1 MKKTNAVRILDHLE
15 ISYKLLNY
23 EVNINDLTAEST
35 ADKLGLPHEQ
45 IFKTLVARGDR
56 HGICFAVIPGN
67 AALDLKALAQLS
79 QNRKIEL
86 VSLKEVQPLTG
97 YIRGGVTA
105 IASKKDYPVYLD
117 EIATIFDSIAV
128 SAGVR
133 GTMIYLKPQDYLRAT
148 QATVGNIS
156 NF

>member
-1 MKKTNAVRILDHLE
+1 MKKTNAVRILDNLE
-15 ISYKLLNY
+15 IAYELRHY
-23 EVNINDLTAEST
+23 EVDLNDLTAETT

-45 IFKTLVARGDR
+45 IFKTLVARGDK
-56 HGICFAVIPGN
+56 HGVCFAVIPGN

-79 QNRKIEL
+79 ENRKIEL

-117 EIATIFDSIAV
+117 EIATVFETIAV
-128 SAGVR
+128 SAGIR
-133 GTMIYLKPQDYLRAT
+133 GTMIDLKPQDYLRAT
-148 QATVGNIS
+148 QAKLGNIS